1 MRERTT
7 SSGLGFIALTTFL
20 SLALIW
26 SNMAVAKQ
34 HPREIVEEISNQVIQ
49 VFDEHADELQDK
61 PVKTYE
67 KLEPIVAPYID
78 FARIGERILGP
89 HWRSADNDT
98 QERFVT
104 EFKRS
109 LVRTYASSMENY
121 QGVDL
126 RILGSR
132 QRDGEMQVG
141 VELGGESRVIFE
153 FSESPEAWKLK
164 DVTFEGI
171 SIIQNFREDF
181 RSRLRDKDLQT
192 VIAEMAERNREIG
205 F

>member
-1 MRERTT
+1 
-7 SSGLGFIALTTFL
+7 
-20 SLALIW
+20 
-26 SNMAVAKQ
+26 MAVAKQ

-121 QGVDL
+121 QGVEL

-141 VELGGESRVIFE
+141 VELGGESTVIFE